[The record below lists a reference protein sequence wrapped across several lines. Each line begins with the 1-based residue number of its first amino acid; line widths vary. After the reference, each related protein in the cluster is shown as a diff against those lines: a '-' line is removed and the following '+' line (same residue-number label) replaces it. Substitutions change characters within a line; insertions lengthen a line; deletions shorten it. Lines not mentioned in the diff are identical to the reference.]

1 MILLIHILA
10 GGVGLVAGYVAL
22 YAAKGAALHRASGIV
37 FVAAMAVMGV
47 TAAVISAV
55 QGNEATLLGGLLAVY
70 LVATALTAVRSATP
84 GSRRVDAGLAVLGLA
99 LSAGFFIVASRAFA
113 GGGTTDGVP
122 APPLLV
128 NAVVALLAGA
138 SDLRRIRTG
147 PRGSAPRL
155 ARHLWRMCFA
165 LFLAA
170 GSFFLGQADELP
182 GAIRIV
188 PLLAIPVLVP
198 LAAIVYWMP
207 RLRRG
212 PGAAGR
218 RGVIIPT
225 ADTGP
230 IPAGS
235 PRDPLTAPAA
245 GRRP

>member
-1 MILLIHILA
+1 MILLVHILA
-10 GGVGLVAGYVAL
+10 GGVGLVAGYAAL

-47 TAAVISAV
+47 TAAVISVV

-70 LVATALTAVRSATP
+70 LVATALTAVRPATP

-113 GGGTTDGVP
+113 AGGATDGVP

-138 SDLRRIRTG
+138 SDLRRIR
-147 PRGSAPRL
+147 RGARGAAARL

-182 GAIRIV
+182 AAIRIV

-230 IPAGS
+230 IPEGF

-245 GRRP
+245 GRGP